1 MDYKI
6 RRGDDCCQVPD
17 IYWGRCVYR
26 QGIFFFLPGDFV
38 FTEMIMYYVTT
49 YGSFIIAGLGS
60 NPNTVFFVQKS
71 PTVLLVI
78 TGLIFILAG
87 FGLEIYEST

>member
-1 MDYKI
+1 MTVARFLI
-6 RRGDDCCQVPD
+6 FIGVAACIV
-17 IYWGRCVYR
+17 G
-26 QGIFFFLPGDFV
+26 GIFFVLPGDFV
-38 FTEMIMYYVTT
+38 FTGMIMYYVTT

-60 NPNTVFFVQKS
+60 NPNTVFFVEKS
-71 PTVLLVI
+71 PTILLVI